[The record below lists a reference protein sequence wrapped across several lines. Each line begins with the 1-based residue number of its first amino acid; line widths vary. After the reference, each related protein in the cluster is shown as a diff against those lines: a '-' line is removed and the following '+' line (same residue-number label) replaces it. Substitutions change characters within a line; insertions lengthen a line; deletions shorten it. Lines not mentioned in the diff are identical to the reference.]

1 MDGGWCYVEMAREG
15 VDDLTSLYV
24 VVEVYVL
31 AIVHYG
37 EIGLG

>member
-1 MDGGWCYVEMAREG
+1 MAGEG
-15 VDDLTSLYV
+15 VDDLAGLYV

-37 EIGLG
+37 EVGLG